1 MTKLLTFKNYEI
13 IIVANTLGNF
23 DLKNKGSRGRNK
35 LIKRLAEKAKEY
47 NNDLEDI
54 KKPYYKKN
62 KKGEMIVK
70 NNEYIPLDGANL
82 EKLKEE
88 VKEYNDETVSIN
100 FTEYSE
106 QYKALWKQLGAY
118 EKELK
123 GVEAEVYDIV
133 LDQLDTA
140 FENDKE
146 KEGK

>member
-70 NNEYIPLDGANL
+70 DNKYIPLDGANL

-88 VKEYNDETVSIN
+88 IKEYNDETVSIN

-106 QYKALWKQLGAY
+106 QYKALWKQLGVY

-133 LDQLDTA
+133 LDQLDAA